1 MSLKPSLV
9 LSQNRELIRRIV
21 LSHRSS
27 NPRIFGS
34 VLHGTDTEVSDLDL
48 LIDPLPGAT
57 LFDLGAI
64 QIELE
69 ASLGVVV
76 DVLTPKD
83 LPMKFREQV
92 LHTAIPV

>member
-1 MSLKPSLV
+1 MKPSTV
-9 LSQNRELIRRIV
+9 LNQNRELIRQVV

-27 NPRIFGS
+27 NPRVFGS
-34 VLHGTDTEVSDLDL
+34 VIHGTDTDTSDLDL
-48 LIDPLPGAT
+48 LVDPLPGVT

-69 ASLGVVV
+69 ESLGISV

-83 LPMKFREQV
+83 LPRKFRDQV
-92 LHTAIPV
+92 LGEALPV

>member
-1 MSLKPSLV
+1 MSLRPSLV

-69 ASLGVVV
+69 ASLGVAV

-83 LPMKFREQV
+83 LPMKFREHV
-92 LHTAIPV
+92 LYSAVPV

>member
-1 MSLKPSLV
+1 MSLRPSLV
-9 LSQNRELIRRIV
+9 LHQNRELIRRIV

-34 VLHGTDTEVSDLDL
+34 VLQGTDTELSDLDL

-69 ASLGVVV
+69 ELLGVAV
-76 DVLTPKD
+76 DVLTPND
-83 LPMKFREQV
+83 LPKKFREQV
-92 LHTAIPV
+92 IHTAVPV

>member
-1 MSLKPSLV
+1 V
-9 LSQNRELIRRIV
+9 LNQNRELIRQVV

-27 NPRIFGS
+27 NPRVFGS
-34 VLHGTDTEVSDLDL
+34 VIHGTDTDTSDLDL
-48 LIDPLPGAT
+48 LVDPLPGVT

-69 ASLGVVV
+69 ESLGISV

-83 LPMKFREQV
+83 LPRKFRDQV
-92 LHTAIPV
+92 LGEALPV

>member
-1 MSLKPSLV
+1 MGLRPSQV

-21 LSHRSS
+21 FSHRSS

-34 VLHGTDTEVSDLDL
+34 VLQGTDTEVSDLDL

-69 ASLGVVV
+69 ESLGVAV

>member
-1 MSLKPSLV
+1 MGLRPSLV
-9 LSQNRELIRRIV
+9 LGQNRELIRRIV

-34 VLHGTDTEVSDLDL
+34 VLHGTDTEASDLDL

-69 ASLGVVV
+69 ESLGVAV

-83 LPMKFREQV
+83 LPKKFREQI
-92 LHTAIPV
+92 LHAAVPV

>member
-34 VLHGTDTEVSDLDL
+34 VLHGADTEVSDLDL

-69 ASLGVVV
+69 ESLGVGV

-83 LPMKFREQV
+83 LPPKFREHV
-92 LHTAIPV
+92 LLTAVPV

>member
-1 MSLKPSLV
+1 MNLKPSLV

-21 LSHRSS
+21 LSHRSC

-34 VLHGTDTEVSDLDL
+34 ILHGTDTEISDLDL

-69 ASLGVVV
+69 ESLGVAV

-83 LPMKFREQV
+83 LPEKFREQV
-92 LHTAIPV
+92 LRAAVPV

>member
-1 MSLKPSLV
+1 MKKRPSLA

-34 VLHGTDTEVSDLDL
+34 VLNGTDTEFSDLDL

-69 ASLGVVV
+69 ESLGVAV

-83 LPMKFREQV
+83 LPLKFREQV
-92 LHTAIPV
+92 LQTAVPV